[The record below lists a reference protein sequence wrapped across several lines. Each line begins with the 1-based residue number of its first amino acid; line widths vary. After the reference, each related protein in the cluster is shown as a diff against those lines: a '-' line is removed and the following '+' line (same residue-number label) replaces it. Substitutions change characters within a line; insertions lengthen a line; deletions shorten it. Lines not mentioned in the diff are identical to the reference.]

1 MHTPRIR
8 SSPRAAAG
16 ARSGRPWVACIS
28 PKPYARAALGP
39 WNVASTPRRL
49 VAARAS
55 SLESGS
61 QDGDDAAEARDV
73 TSASGVL
80 YPWDPWLQ
88 AWSTLATVAAAA
100 TGFVIPLEV
109 ALGGG
114 AHA

>member
-1 MHTPRIR
+1 
-8 SSPRAAAG
+8 
-16 ARSGRPWVACIS
+16 
-28 PKPYARAALGP
+28 
-39 WNVASTPRRL
+39 
-49 VAARAS
+49 
-55 SLESGS
+55 LESGS
-61 QDGDDAAEARDV
+61 QDGDGAAEARDV